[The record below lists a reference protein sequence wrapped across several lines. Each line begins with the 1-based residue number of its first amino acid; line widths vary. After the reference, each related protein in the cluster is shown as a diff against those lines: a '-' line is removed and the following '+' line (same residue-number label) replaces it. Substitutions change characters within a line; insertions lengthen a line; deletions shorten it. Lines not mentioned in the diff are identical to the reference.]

1 VDETTLDRITRLI
14 TDFNA
19 QVAKIRA
26 DKHLS
31 DLGRHDKIVALTDKT
46 RDEATRLRGDADA
59 KAGAR
64 RKALQQRLF
73 GLSPHASSSDV
84 ISYRDAQDRVE
95 RVKDPEE
102 LGNLMERAATIGDR
116 SLLKAGFAKAFE
128 RSRNALNGGKWEGL
142 VSEYVNDFPEVADD
156 VSEYQQLTSSR
167 ALTAEFAE
175 RMATSVPTPP
185 EYHDRSVLSDETPKP
200 TAGDTMRAMLS
211 AAPRGPR
218 YQGDGY

>member
-1 VDETTLDRITRLI
+1 VTGPC
-14 TDFNA
+14 
-19 QVAKIRA
+19 
-26 DKHLS
+26 S
-31 DLGRHDKIVALTDKT
+31 
-46 RDEATRLRGDADA
+46 
-59 KAGAR
+59 R
-64 RKALQQRLF
+64 R
-73 GLSPHASSSDV
+73 
-84 ISYRDAQDRVE
+84 
-95 RVKDPEE
+95 
-102 LGNLMERAATIGDR
+102 
-116 SLLKAGFAKAFE
+116 GFAKAFE

-211 AAPRGPR
+211 AAPRGPALPGR
-218 YQGDGY
+218 RLLRAMPMTGVNVTDRARTVGTMAASAP